1 MKFNFDSPL
10 VKKIVSVFI
19 AVVLFSFVNFDNRA
33 RFQSS
38 QPTDGASITSSEIIS
53 NLPIEVNIDTERY
66 FVSGIPDAAT
76 LRIEG
81 PQAILF
87 QTVAT
92 QNFTIATPDLNK
104 LGVGSHSVE
113 LITKGL
119 SSDIK
124 SSISPGVVNLTIE
137 EKQVEQYDIE
147 IEIDEE
153 IDLAPGFEI
162 VEPSLSQETVTISGA
177 ASTMAKID
185 QVIVELSSEEI
196 GIKTDILSSAQV
208 LVYDSKG
215 ELLDV
220 NVAPQRVEILAP
232 VVRTQKELPLVL
244 EEGNGKVTGYSY
256 EMSLGPD
263 EPTSIIVRGEP
274 EAIAEI
280 SNFIVVVNFDSL
292 TESSLVKIPIKKLP
306 EGIEEV
312 DREEIE
318 VLIEVTKDKPNGI
331 EID

>member
-1 MKFNFDSPL
+1 MKLNIDSPL
-10 VKKIVSVFI
+10 TKKIISVFI
-19 AVVLFSFVNFDNRA
+19 ALLLFLFVNYENQA

-38 QPTDGASITSSEIIS
+38 APTDGASITSSEIIS

-92 QNFTIATPDLNK
+92 QNFTVATPDLNK
-104 LGVGSHSVE
+104 LGVGNHSVE

-124 SSISPGVVNLTIE
+124 ASVSPGVVNLTIE
-137 EKQVEQYDIE
+137 EKQVEQYDIV
-147 IEIDEE
+147 IEIDED
-153 IDLAPGFEI
+153 IDLAPGYEI
-162 VEPSLSQETVTISGA
+162 FEPSLSQETVTISGA
-177 ASTMAKID
+177 ASTMEKID
-185 QVIVELSSEEI
+185 QVVVQLSSEEL
-196 GIKTDILSSAQV
+196 GIKSDILSSAQV
-208 LVYDSKG
+208 LVYDAKG
-215 ELLDV
+215 DLLDV

-244 EEGNGKVTGYSY
+244 EEGTGKAVGYSY
-256 EMSLGPD
+256 DLSLGPD
-263 EPTSIIVRGEP
+263 EASSVVIRGEP
-274 EAIAEI
+274 EAIAEL
-280 SNFIVVVNFDSL
+280 SNFVLTVNFDNL
-292 TESSLVKIPIKKLP
+292 TESSLVKIPLGKLP
-306 EGIEEV
+306 EGVEEA
-312 DREEIE
+312 DREEVE

>member
-10 VKKIVSVFI
+10 MKKIVSVFI
-19 AVVLFSFVNFDNRA
+19 AVVLFSFVNFDNQS

-38 QPTDGASITSSEIIS
+38 EPTDGASITSSEIIS

-92 QNFTIATPDLNK
+92 QNFTIATPDLNR
-104 LGVGSHSVE
+104 LGTGSHSVE

-147 IEIDEE
+147 IEIDENL
-153 IDLAPGFEI
+153 DLATGFEI
-162 VEPSLSQETVTISGA
+162 AEPSLSQETVTISGA
-177 ASTMAKID
+177 VSTMERIER
-185 QVIVELSSEEI
+185 VVVVLSSEELE
-196 GIKTDILSSAQV
+196 IKSDILSSAQV
-208 LVYDSKG
+208 LVYDAEDG
-215 ELLDV
+215 LLDV

-244 EEGNGKVTGYSY
+244 EEGTGKAIGYTY
-256 EMSLGPD
+256 ELSLGPD
-263 EPTSIIVRGEP
+263 EATSIVVRGEP

-280 SNFIVVVNFDSL
+280 SNFIITVNFDNL
-292 TESSLVKIPIKKLP
+292 TESSLIKIPIGQLP
-306 EGIEEV
+306 EGIEEA
-312 DREEIE
+312 DREEVE
-318 VLIEVTKDKPNGI
+318 VLIEVTRDRPNGV

>member
-1 MKFNFDSPL
+1 MKLNFDRPL

-19 AVVLFSFVNFDNRA
+19 AFVLFAFVNFENRA

-38 QPTDGASITSSEIIS
+38 KPTDGASITSSEIIS
-53 NLPIEVNIDTERY
+53 NLPIEVNIDTEKY

-92 QNFTIATPDLNK
+92 QNFTIATPDLNN
-104 LGVGSHSVE
+104 LGVGSHSVG

-124 SSISPGVVNLTIE
+124 SSISPGLVNLTIE
-137 EKQVEQYDIE
+137 EKIVEEYDLTIK
-147 IEIDEE
+147 IDED
-153 IDLAPGFEI
+153 INLAPGFEI
-162 VEPSLSQETVTISGA
+162 VEPNLSQETVTISGPV
-177 ASTMAKID
+177 STMNRID
-185 QVIVELSSEEI
+185 QVVVQLSSEEVD
-196 GIKTDILSSAQV
+196 IKTDILSSAPV
-208 LVYDSKG
+208 LVYDVDG
-215 ELLDV
+215 DLLDV
-220 NVAPQRVEILAP
+220 NVAPQRIEILAP

-244 EEGNGKVTGYSY
+244 EEGTGKATGYSY
-256 EMSLGPD
+256 ELSLGPD
-263 EPTSIIVRGEP
+263 EASSITVRGEP
-274 EAIAEI
+274 EAIAKI
-280 SNFIVVVNFDSL
+280 SNFVIKVDFDNL
-292 TESSLVKIPIKKLP
+292 TESSLVKIPIGKLP
-306 EGIEEV
+306 EGLEEA

-318 VLIEVTKDKPNGI
+318 VLIEVTKEKTNDK